1 MTLDTGLVFCMCDRD
16 CEMIVNTLPPHRVA
30 EVFLGV
36 LSQGCPQVAAPCST
50 GPKIE
55 PETADKQAKGL
66 DVEPESIEVAPKTA
80 DKHAKGADVEPKS
93 EEFYSVAAEDETEYE
108 DVNSKAT
115 ETENLVEKKADN
127 RSDAAKEQKDVE
139 GCDEASNAQV
149 REEDDQS
156 KHCNKNTQNTA
167 SNEGGVGKIECDA
180 ARQEEE
186 ENGVNVDEK
195 MADSDYEDQGG
206 DNDILDEAIKIG
218 QTFGG
223 DLGAYSAGPSHCN
236 KSGLSHCSE
245 QRKKKVGRKG
255 DPPIEINC
263 CDDSDM
269 INIDDIESEYDSD
282 DSFELKSQNE
292 SDEDGNS
299 KIRRPKFPVFNE
311 QTDMKKSKFEVGQK
325 FTSVIIFRLAVRI

>member
-1 MTLDTGLVFCMCDRD
+1 M
-16 CEMIVNTLPPHRVA
+16 
-30 EVFLGV
+30 
-36 LSQGCPQVAAPCST
+36 
-50 GPKIE
+50 
-55 PETADKQAKGL
+55 
-66 DVEPESIEVAPKTA
+66 
-80 DKHAKGADVEPKS
+80 
-93 EEFYSVAAEDETEYE
+93 
-108 DVNSKAT
+108 NSKAT

-127 RSDAAKEQKDVE
+127 RSDDAKEQKDVE

-149 REEDDQS
+149 REENDQS
-156 KHCNKNTQNTA
+156 KNCNKNAQNTA
-167 SNEGGVGKIECDA
+167 SNEGGVGETECDA

-206 DNDILDEAIKIG
+206 DNNILDEAIKIS

-223 DLGAYSAGPSHCN
+223 DISAHSAGPSHCN
-236 KSGLSHCSE
+236 KPGPSHCSE
-245 QRKKKVGRKG
+245 QRKKKAGRKR

-263 CDDSDM
+263 CDDPDM

-282 DSFELKSQNE
+282 DSFELKSQSE

-299 KIRRPKFPVFNE
+299 KTRRPKFPVFNE